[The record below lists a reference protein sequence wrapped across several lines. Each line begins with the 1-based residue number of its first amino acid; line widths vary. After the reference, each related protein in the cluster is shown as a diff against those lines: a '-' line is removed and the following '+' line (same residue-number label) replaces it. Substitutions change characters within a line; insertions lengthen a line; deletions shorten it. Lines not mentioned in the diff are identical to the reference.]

1 MKIYLASR
9 RFSITK
15 ETYFDVPEGTVFVY
29 NDKYKK
35 EMDSTRYPVIIGLS
49 GRNFDEIKSAGN
61 GNLLEVDIRDEKI
74 EEILE
79 LDNKKKRIEK
89 AIKKKLENLLNNA
102 HKKFVL

>member
-15 ETYFDVPEGTVFVY
+15 KNYFDVPEGTVFVY

-35 EMDSTRYPVIIGLS
+35 EMDSTRYPVIIDLS
-49 GRNFDEIKSAGN
+49 GRNFNEIKSVGN
-61 GNLLEVDIRDEKI
+61 GNLLEVEIRDEKI

-79 LDNKKKRIEK
+79 LDNTKKKIEK
-89 AIKKKLENLLNNA
+89 AIKKKLENLLNSTN
-102 HKKFVL
+102 KKFVL